1 MADYGVDIEVDPG
14 AAELLAAFA
23 EREADDDIRAAEKRT
38 ALQALA
44 YTLGKNFAAAEA
56 TEKDGVFSL
65 AFKVTFDRSEEPTAV
80 KAVARCSKISSAEIE
95 LNCESS

>member
-1 MADYGVDIEVDPG
+1 MTNSIVDQG
-14 AAELLAAFA
+14 AEQLLEAFA
-23 EREADDDIRAAEKRT
+23 LRDEDDQTRSIEKST

-65 AFKVTFDRSEEPTAV
+65 SFKVTWDRSEEPTLV
-80 KAVARCSKISSAEIE
+80 KAVARCSHTSVADIE
-95 LNCESS
+95 LNCAIDD